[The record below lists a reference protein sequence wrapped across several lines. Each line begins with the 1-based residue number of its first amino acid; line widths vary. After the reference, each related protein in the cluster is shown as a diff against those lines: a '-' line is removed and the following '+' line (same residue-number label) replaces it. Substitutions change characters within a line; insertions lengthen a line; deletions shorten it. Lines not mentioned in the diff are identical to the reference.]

1 MIVPSI
7 DIMGGKAVQLRR
19 GREKVLERDDA
30 LALARDFSRFGEIAV
45 VDLDAA
51 LGGRPNTDLIRH
63 LAAAAEC
70 RVGGGIRTLE
80 RAGEVLRLGAAR
92 IIIGSAVFHR
102 NNASDGRAV
111 PDISFLEALVQAV
124 GRERII
130 IALDA
135 WDGQIVSQ
143 GWTQRTGWAVEE
155 LLAGLEPLCSE
166 YLVTFVERE
175 GMMAGLPLERAAALA
190 GLTRNRL
197 TAAGGI
203 ARVEEVEALAGLHI
217 DAQVGM
223 ALYTGAIDPAEAF
236 VRSLNWSG
244 GLLPTVVEDEAG
256 RVLMLAYSS
265 RESLALSFRLGRM
278 HYFSRSRRGL
288 WLKGETSGHY
298 QELCRAR
305 ADCDADAVLVT
316 VRPWGPACHRGTQTC
331 FGRRPFAWKEL
342 YDVVERRIRDRPP
355 DSYTAGL
362 DDLTLAGKIREE
374 AEELVEAQ
382 TPDEIAWE
390 AADLLYFMTV
400 RLARKGVYL
409 EQVLGELE
417 RRRRP

>member
-19 GREKVLERDDA
+19 GREKILERDDT
-30 LALARDFSRFGEIAV
+30 LALTRDFGRFGEVAV
-45 VDLDAA
+45 IDLDAA
-51 LGGRPNTDLIRH
+51 LEGRPNTDLIRQ

-70 RVGGGIRTLE
+70 RIGGGIRTLQ
-80 RAGEVLRLGAAR
+80 RAEEVLRMGAAR
-92 IIIGSAVFHR
+92 IIIGSAVFQR
-102 NNASDGRAV
+102 NEASHGRAT
-111 PDISFLEALVQAV
+111 PDTSFLEALVRAV
-124 GRERII
+124 GRDRIV
-130 IALDA
+130 IALDSRE
-135 WDGQIVSQ
+135 GQVVSQ
-143 GWTQRTGWAVEE
+143 GWTQHTGWAVEE
-155 LLAGLEPLCSE
+155 LLTSLESYCTE
-166 YLVTFVERE
+166 YLVTFVEKE

-203 ARVEEVEALAGLHI
+203 ARVEEVETLAGLHI

-223 ALYTGAIDPAEAF
+223 ALYLGAIDPVEAF
-236 VRSLNWSG
+236 VCCLDWSG

-256 RVLMLAYSS
+256 RVLMLAYSN
-265 RESLALSFRLGRM
+265 RESLALSFRRKWM

-298 QELCRAR
+298 QELLRAR

-316 VRPWGPACHRGTQTC
+316 VRPQGPACHRGGQTC
-331 FGRRPFAWKEL
+331 FGRRPFVWKEL
-342 YDVVERRIRDRPP
+342 YNIVEKRIREHPP

-362 DDLTLAGKIREE
+362 DDLCLAGKIREE

-382 TPDEIAWE
+382 TAEEIVWE

-400 RLARKGVYL
+400 RLARKGIRL

-417 RRRRP
+417 RRRKP